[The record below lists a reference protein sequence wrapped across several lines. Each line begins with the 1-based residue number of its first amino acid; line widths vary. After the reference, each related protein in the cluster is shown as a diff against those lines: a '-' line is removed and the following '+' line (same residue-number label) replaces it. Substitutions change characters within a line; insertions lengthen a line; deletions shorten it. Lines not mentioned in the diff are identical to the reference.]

1 MSLNNRTRSNGHLP
15 GKFNAYRK
23 DNGRLD
29 WQRMTMPSCANIG
42 RKVPDCPPM
51 SNMPYYFDRDVDDIR
66 FGEVARLKCPNRV
79 VDENGV
85 ERERVWKVKCGIGKN
100 K

>member
-1 MSLNNRTRSNGHLP
+1 
-15 GKFNAYRK
+15 
-23 DNGRLD
+23 
-29 WQRMTMPSCANIG
+29 
-42 RKVPDCPPM
+42 M